1 METREIMGF
10 VVFGIIILIIS
21 YVVSKLGGDSKSS
34 IDTNGDIK
42 VNAVGSKPITINK
55 FGRYK
60 IKMSDGQSKTIVGN
74 LSTIIENNSVVSYHE
89 IK

>member
-1 METREIMGF
+1 MEAREIMGF
-10 VVFGIIILIIS
+10 VVFGIIILVIS
-21 YVVSKLGGDSKSS
+21 YVVSKLGGNKQTAKVDSE
-34 IDTNGDIK
+34 DIQI
-42 VNAVGSKPITINK
+42 NAVGSKPITVNK

-74 LSTIIENNSVVSYHE
+74 LSTIIENNSVVDYHE

>member
-1 METREIMGF
+1 MEAREIMGF
-10 VVFGIIILIIS
+10 VVFGIIILVIS

-34 IDTNGDIK
+34 IGTNEDIK
-42 VNAVGSKPITINK
+42 VNAGDSKPITINK

-60 IKMSDGQSKTIVGN
+60 VKMSDGQSMTIVGN
-74 LSTIIENNSVVSYHE
+74 LSAIIKNNSVVSYHE

>member
-1 METREIMGF
+1 MEAREIMGF
-10 VVFGIIILIIS
+10 VVFGIIILVIS
-21 YVVSKLGGDSKSS
+21 YVVSKLGGNSESGVGT
-34 IDTNGDIK
+34 TNDIK
-42 VNAVGSKPITINK
+42 VAVGDNKPMTINK

-74 LSTIIENNSVVSYHE
+74 LSTIIENNSVVAYHE